1 MAAETTPLNG
11 PRRAGR
17 TGFPMG
23 LCKAAGPC
31 GERGTEP
38 SGLFAARRKE
48 GGSVSF
54 SEVRSDGLFPRYQG
68 KACVRTPP
76 SGRFFYRQ
84 FGWHR
89 RSFKTF
95 VPKVPVMGPFVGWR
109 SFFDASP
116 EAAGAWKERMSWF
129 IYLKQ
134 KFPGFFSFG
143 NCTFFRFVVN

>member
-1 MAAETTPLNG
+1 MAAGTTPLNG

-76 SGRFFYRQ
+76 SGRFFTANLGGTAEVSRLLSQKYLLWVLSWDGGLFLTPPRKRPEH
-84 FGWHR
+84 G
-89 RSFKTF
+89 RSGCHGLSILNKNSLVF
-95 VPKVPVMGPFVGWR
+95 
-109 SFFDASP
+109 SP
-116 EAAGAWKERMSWF
+116 SAIALSSGSW
-129 IYLKQ
+129 
-134 KFPGFFSFG
+134 
-143 NCTFFRFVVN
+143 